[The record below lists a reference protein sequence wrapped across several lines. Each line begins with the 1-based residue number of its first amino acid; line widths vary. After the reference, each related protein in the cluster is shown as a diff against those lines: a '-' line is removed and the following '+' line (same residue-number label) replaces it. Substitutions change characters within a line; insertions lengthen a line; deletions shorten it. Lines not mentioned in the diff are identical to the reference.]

1 MTECIRHSEAKNNEI
16 LRIAQNDRKAEESHY
31 IELQIKINPDIE
43 DIVSEFCF
51 ENLPCEGVVLA
62 EEAYKDLEMIS
73 TTEGTLKV
81 FLTPDA
87 CHPEL
92 VSGSYIE
99 KVLKEQRE
107 LLKSRGLTDEELG
120 SWEFVISDKPNE
132 DWSKKWKEKWTVT
145 KVSDRITVVPDWIE
159 YQPQLDDE
167 VIIKLEPG
175 CAFGTGTHQTTQLC
189 MKAIEKYMPANAKV
203 ADIGM
208 GSGILAIC
216 AKKFG
221 ASYAYGCD
229 NDETV
234 IDVAKENAIKNLSLP
249 CEREGDRLRWRDLK
263 FELNTADKIT
273 DKFDFVL
280 ANILHNVLAEIMGDL
295 KNIMNSGAVM
305 VLSGILDEKKP
316 VVLEAIKKHNLEL
329 IEEAHQD
336 QWVALIVR
344 KVE

>member
-1 MTECIRHSEAKNNEI
+1 MS
-16 LRIAQNDRKAEESHY
+16 DY
-31 IELQIKINPDIE
+31 FELQIKINPEISE
-43 DIVSEFCF
+43 IVSEMFF
-51 ENLPCEGVVLA
+51 ENFDCEGIVLA

-81 FLTPDA
+81 FLRTLDSNIGSKIS
-87 CHPEL
+87 EL
-92 VSGSYIE
+92 RS
-99 KVLKEQRE
+99 
-107 LLKSRGLTDEELG
+107 LLCSRGLTNEELG
-120 SWEFVISDKPNE
+120 SWDFTVIEKENE
-132 DWSKKWKEKWTVT
+132 DWSKKWKEKWDVT
-145 KVSDRITVVPDWIE
+145 HVSSRITVVPDWIA
-159 YQPQLDDE
+159 YTPASADE

-189 MKAIEKYMPANAKV
+189 MKAIEKYMPHNAKV

-221 ASYAYGCD
+221 ASYVYGCD

-234 IDVAKENAIKNLSLP
+234 IDVARENALKNNVD
-249 CEREGDRLRWRDLK
+249 CV
-263 FELNTADKIT
+263 FELNTADKINE
-273 DKFDFVL
+273 KFDFVL

-295 KNIMNSGAVM
+295 KNIMKEGAILI
-305 VLSGILDEKKP
+305 LSGILDEKKS

-336 QWVALIVR
+336 QWVALIV
-344 KVE
+344 KKEILCQV

>member
-1 MTECIRHSEAKNNEI
+1 MSGSQAN
-16 LRIAQNDRKAEESHY
+16 Y
-31 IELQIKINPDIE
+31 IELQIKINPEIE
-43 DIVSEFCF
+43 DIVSEICF

-81 FLTPDA
+81 FLTPEV

-92 VSGSYIE
+92 VSGSHIE

-107 LLKSRGLTDEELG
+107 LLKSRGLSDEELG
-120 SWEFVISDKPNE
+120 SWEFVISNKPNE

-159 YQPQLDDE
+159 YQPQRKDE

-189 MKAIEKYMPANAKV
+189 MKAIEKYMPQNAKA

-221 ASYAYGCD
+221 AGYVYGCD

-234 IDVAKENAIKNLSLP
+234 IDVARENAVKNLSVIASDSEAIQLIY
-249 CEREGDRLRWRDLK
+249 DNKFLK
-263 FELNTADKIT
+263 RKGQFDVLNDKLGCTFELNTADKIT
-273 DKFDFVL
+273 EKFDFVL

-295 KNIMNSGAVM
+295 KNIMNNGATM
-305 VLSGILDEKKP
+305 VLSGILDEKKS
-316 VVLEAIKKHNLEL
+316 VVIEAIKKHNLEL
-329 IEEAHQD
+329 LEEAHQD

-344 KVE
+344 KVD